1 MYRGYDILSSA
12 AFRLTSNSN
21 PYLQDKQSHNF
32 PSVLAKLPN
41 RCKNHVVRM
50 KIGSEADSELIA
62 RLGAL
67 FELDQWQIC
76 TVKGP
81 VNLSWLFN
89 IYDETARPDLK
100 YRTGIPVELRRAM

>member
-1 MYRGYDILSSA
+1 MYKGYDILSSA
-12 AFRLTSNSN
+12 AFRVTRNSN
-21 PYLQDKQSHNF
+21 LYPQEKESRSLPYVLPKLHN
-32 PSVLAKLPN
+32 
-41 RCKNHVVRM
+41 RRMGDVVRM
-50 KIGSEADSELIA
+50 EIGSEADPEIIA

-67 FELDQWQIC
+67 FELDQWQIF

-100 YRTGIPVELRRAM
+100 YRTDAPRELRRA